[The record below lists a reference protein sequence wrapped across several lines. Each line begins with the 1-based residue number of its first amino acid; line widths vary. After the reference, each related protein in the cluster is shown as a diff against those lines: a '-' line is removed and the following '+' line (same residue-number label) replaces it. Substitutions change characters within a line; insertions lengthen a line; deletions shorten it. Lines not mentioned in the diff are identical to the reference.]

1 MNGWSGLFWFLPIRV
16 SSQVVIILP
25 THLNCLL
32 PFSPPHSLL
41 ASSCLK
47 KVESG
52 VRVESVSRRRPSR
65 HRILTPTRMFNANSL
80 YHTLREIED

>member
-16 SSQVVIILP
+16 SSQVVNTTYSSQLSTP
-25 THLNCLL
+25 VLSTS
-32 PFSPPHSLL
+32 FL

-80 YHTLREIED
+80 YHTLGEIED